1 MLAFCGD
8 QNNPTLKFN
17 VDKPFPGGSSMPVPQ
32 WYFLPV
38 IDGSLIHGHLYNKF
52 RESQFVHVP
61 LLVGDE
67 TNEGTEFAYNASSK
81 PEVAQFMKNN
91 YPRLSHEQL
100 EAINKAYEDAKPLPK
115 HASYFASAAGAY
127 GDATFTCPG
136 NFMTAAMAGSFSSD
150 LAWNYRYNVRDP
162 TNNANGMG
170 VPHVFVLPAIF
181 GVGKTNEPTLSYA
194 SSNANIVPVT
204 MHYYLSFTRF

>member
-1 MLAFCGD
+1 
-8 QNNPTLKFN
+8 
-17 VDKPFPGGSSMPVPQ
+17 MPVPQ

-38 IDGSLIHGHLYNKF
+38 IDGSLIHCHFYNKF
-52 RESQFVHVP
+52 REGKFVHVP

-100 EAINKAYEDAKPLPK
+100 EAINKAYEDSKPLPK

-136 NFMTAAMAGSFSSD
+136 NIMTAARAGSFSSD
-150 LAWNYRYNVRDP
+150 LAWNYRYNVRDT
-162 TNNANGMG
+162 TNIANGMG
-170 VPHVFVLPAIF
+170 VPHV
-181 GVGKTNEPTLSYA
+181 
-194 SSNANIVPVT
+194 SNTNIVPVT
-204 MHYYLSFTRF
+204 MHYYLSFTRFLNPNICRYKDAPEWPGRRLKLQTSSTEMESIPRLEVER